1 MGFKWYF
8 ILLFL
13 PVSIFSQIVTTD
25 YIGKKLDEAKTYY
38 DASESQKAY
47 ATLDELISNSQKEK
61 NNFGYG
67 MGLIKKVFYDIELG
81 SEKNIEKDWAVI
93 EKLKISNSNQEKE
106 IKMGLLW
113 TKSLYSKNK
122 EGGLSKSID
131 FLNEALKIAGNP
143 PIQSDVTAEIYYTL
157 GSIKE
162 KNNEY
167 ASALELY
174 QKSVQLY
181 EKEKEPESAGLVYVN
196 IANVY
201 FYMGEIEQAIQYS
214 HKAIQSRK
222 RVKDYENLCVQL
234 SNLARIYNHTHQ
246 PDSAIYYY
254 KESNRFAQNSKKP
267 ETKFISLVDLA
278 MAYHTQKDRPN
289 ALKYMEEAIA
299 YGKQMNRH
307 QLYRYTRVAGMF
319 AGYTGDEEKMNC
331 YYEESYQQA
340 LEAKDKGALRD
351 WFGSQNFYY
360 ANVKNDPATAYK
372 YLENFHAYKDSILNE
387 TSKKNFHELEVKYE
401 TEKKEAEIERL
412 AIDAKIKNLEIEKQ
426 NALLRGNLIEAE
438 QKQKEIEI
446 LVKTKEINDLKISQQ
461 NEFLKMSEAQIKAL
475 EQQKTIAEQ
484 ENELKEQQIQNQNL
498 TRNLGIALFGIVLIS
513 IAFVVNR
520 ILLKKKIEQ
529 KNLIIRE
536 RNRISSELHD
546 EVGSTLTAI
555 NLISHSAIKGLNQ
568 EESKTKFQIEKIKEN
583 TQSVMEN
590 ISDIVWSMNPDND
603 NFRQIIVRMKEF
615 AVNILENNKIDYQ
628 FEMDE
633 SLNEVKFPPE
643 KRRDFYLIF
652 KEALNN
658 LSKYSQADFAKISI
672 QKNANEIHM
681 KIEDNGKGFNL
692 NSAKLGNGLKNMKM
706 RTENHKGK
714 FEISSNENGTQIHVS
729 FPYA

>member
-1 MGFKWYF
+1 M
-8 ILLFL
+8 
-13 PVSIFSQIVTTD
+13 FSQIVNTD

-47 ATLDELISNSQKEK
+47 TTLDELISNSQKEK

-81 SEKNIEKDWAVI
+81 YDKNVAKEWAVI
-93 EKLKISNSNQEKE
+93 ENLKISNPNHEKE

-113 TKSLYSKNK
+113 TKSLYFKNK
-122 EGGLSKSID
+122 EGGLSKSTEY
-131 FLNEALKIAGNP
+131 LNEALRIAGKP
-143 PIQSDVTAEIYYTL
+143 PIKSSITAEIYYTL
-157 GSIKE
+157 GSVKE

-167 ASALELY
+167 ASALDYY
-174 QKSVQLY
+174 QKSVQMY
-181 EKEKEPESAGLVYVN
+181 EKENEPESAGLVYVN
-196 IANVY
+196 ISNVY
-201 FYMGEIEQAIQYS
+201 FYMGEIAQSIQYS

-222 RVKDYENLCVQL
+222 RAKDYENLCVQL
-234 SNLARIYNHTHQ
+234 SNLARIYNKINQ
-246 PDSAIYYY
+246 MDSAIYYY

-278 MAYHTQKDRPN
+278 MAYHAQKDRPN
-289 ALKYMEEAIA
+289 ALKYMEEAIE
-299 YGKQMNRH
+299 YGKEINRH

-319 AGYTGDEEKMNC
+319 AGYTGDEEKMNR
-331 YYEESYQQA
+331 YYEESYQKA
-340 LEAKDKGALRD
+340 LEAKDNGAVRD
-351 WFGSQNFYY
+351 WYGSLNFYY
-360 ANVKNDPATAYK
+360 KNVKNDPATAYG

-412 AIDAKIKNLEIEKQ
+412 AIDSKIKNLEIEKK
-426 NALLRGNLIEAE
+426 NALIRGNLIEAE
-438 QKQKEIEI
+438 QKQREIEI

-461 NEFLKMSEAQIKAL
+461 NEFLKMNQAQIHSL
-475 EQQKTIAEQ
+475 EQQKKIAYQ
-484 ENELKEQQIQNQNL
+484 ENELKERKIQNQNL
-498 TRNLGIALFGIVLIS
+498 TRNLGIASFLIVLIS
-513 IAFVVNR
+513 IAFLVNR

-529 KNLIIRE
+529 KNLIIKE

-555 NLISHSAIKGLNQ
+555 NLISHSAIKDLNL
-568 EESKTKFQIEKIKEN
+568 EESKTKVQIEKIKEN
-583 TQSVMEN
+583 TQNVMEN

-615 AVNILENNKIDYQ
+615 TVNILENNKIDYQ
-628 FEMDE
+628 FEIDD
-633 SLNEVKFPPE
+633 SLNEVKFSPE

-672 QKNANEIHM
+672 MKNPHEIHM
-681 KIEDNGKGFNL
+681 KIKDNGVGFDL
-692 NSAKLGNGLKNMKM
+692 STVKLGNGLKNMKM
-706 RTENHKGK
+706 RTENQKGK
-714 FEISSNENGTQIHVS
+714 FEISSNKSGTQIYVS